1 MTAGLLYSC
10 KWRRNQ
16 WNHDN
21 NSWDHGWDMLMFL
34 GIETIKRDDG
44 VVIENYRF
52 MDMLTGEMPLFDH
65 SLALKC
71 IPLETGEY
79 DERD

>member
-1 MTAGLLYSC
+1 MTPGLLYKC
-10 KWRRNQ
+10 KWNTDQ
-16 WNHDN
+16 WWSNRDR
-21 NSWDHGWDMLMFL
+21 GWDMLMFL

-52 MDMLTGEMPLFDH
+52 MDMLTGELPLFDH